1 MAKRKIYSA
10 EELLYMD
17 RDALIQIYNREA
29 ERRNKQITRA
39 RGEGAEA
46 GLTGSRVSILKPGT
60 TKSNEEI
67 VAGLQGMY
75 GRAELT
81 KTQMVKDLST
91 LFGND
96 SDEFRQE
103 LNRMLKEN
111 PGQGFN
117 IARKYADA
125 VEKARTGEAQSWRD
139 IYYQAMENAVD
150 SGEIESES
158 SMDKAETVFDY
169 DHLTLDIIEEM
180 LGRIQ

>member
-17 RDALIQIYNREA
+17 REELIQIYNREA

-39 RGEGAEA
+39 RAVGAEA
-46 GLTGSRVSILKPGT
+46 GLTGARVSILKKGS
-60 TKSNEEI
+60 KMSNEEI
-67 VAGLQGMY
+67 VTRVQGMY

-81 KTQMVKDLST
+81 KTQMVNDLST

-96 SDEFRQE
+96 SDEFRAE
-103 LNRMLKEN
+103 LNRMLNEN

-117 IARKYADA
+117 IAQKYADV

-139 IYYQAMENAVD
+139 IYYKALKNAVD
-150 SGEIESES
+150 SQELESAS